1 MKIYKFYSNNLE
13 KNFNEIIKYKFTN
26 KIILVFSK
34 YLRMCVCLWK
44 RERERERERDSRS
57 ITNSLGALSLS
68 LYFFQMSLELVK
80 FERNK
85 TAAIKQQNSSESTT
99 HWQSREL
106 LS

>member
-26 KIILVFSK
+26 KIKLVFSK
-34 YLRMCVCLWK
+34 YVRMCVCVCVCVCERV

-68 LYFFQMSLELVK
+68 LYFFQMSL
-80 FERNK
+80 
-85 TAAIKQQNSSESTT
+85 
-99 HWQSREL
+99 
-106 LS
+106 